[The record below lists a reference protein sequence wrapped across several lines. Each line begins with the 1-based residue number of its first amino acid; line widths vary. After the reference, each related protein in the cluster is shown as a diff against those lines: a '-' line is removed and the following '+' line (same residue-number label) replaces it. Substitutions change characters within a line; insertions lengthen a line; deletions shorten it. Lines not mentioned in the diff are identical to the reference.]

1 MDNCFVICGFIL
13 RNFSEGGLF
22 LILNFS
28 LLMSLYSKRGVS
40 AQKEE
45 VHAAVKN
52 LNQGIVPHAFCKIY
66 PDFLG
71 GDEVFVNIMHADG
84 AGTKSILAYLYWKET
99 GDISVWKGIAQ
110 DAIVMNL
117 DDLLC
122 VGVYDNIVFNSTIDR
137 NKNLI
142 PGEVLEQII
151 TGSQELFD
159 QLKNFGVNIH
169 YLGGETADVGDV
181 VRTIAV
187 NGTMTSRWPK
197 NKIISNEKIQA
208 GDVIVGYA
216 SFGQST
222 YETTYNSGIGSNGL
236 TSARH
241 DVLGKFYAENYKESY
256 DTGLDDEIVYIGKH
270 RLSDK
275 LTVDRCSLIEKE
287 QTAAPEQRITVNEQ
301 RSTNN
306 EQFATTIGQ
315 LILSPTRTYAPVMKG
330 LLEKHF
336 DKIHGLI
343 HCSGGGQT
351 KCMKYLPEL
360 VSDGSKPSRHLKII
374 KDNLFEPPEIFNIIK
389 QNSGSNNK
397 EMYEVFN
404 MGCRLEIYCD
414 AADADLMI
422 AAASEFGIAAQVIGR
437 VEESDKKELVIRLK
451 DGEIKY

>member
-1 MDNCFVICGFIL
+1 
-13 RNFSEGGLF
+13 
-22 LILNFS
+22 
-28 LLMSLYSKRGVS
+28 MSLYSKRGVS

-52 LNQGIVPHAFCKIY
+52 LDQGLYPHAFCKVY

-71 GDEVFVNIMHADG
+71 GDEAFVNIMHADG

-122 VGVYDNIVFNSTIDR
+122 VGIYDNIVFNSTIDR

-142 PGEVLEQII
+142 PGEVLEQVIN
-151 TGSQELFD
+151 GSQELFD
-159 QLKNFGVNIH
+159 QLKSFGVHIH

-197 NKIISNEKIQA
+197 AKIISNEKIKA
-208 GDVIVGYA
+208 GDVIVGFA
-216 SFGQST
+216 SYGQAT
-222 YETTYNSGIGSNGL
+222 YETTYNSGLGSNGL

-241 DVLGKFYAENYKESY
+241 DVLSKFYAENFKESF
-256 DTGLDDEIVYIGKH
+256 DNNLADEVVYIGKQ
-270 RLSDK
+270 K
-275 LTVDRCSLIEKE
+275 LTDS
-287 QTAAPEQRITVNEQ
+287 ITLTIDGLPTGQ
-301 RSTNN
+301 AGSPYT
-306 EQFATTIGQ
+306 TTIGK

-330 LLEKHF
+330 LLENHF
-336 DKIHGLI
+336 DKIHGVI

-351 KCMKYLPEL
+351 KCMKYLPDTRSDVPSDRVNGL
-360 VSDGSKPSRHLKII
+360 PSDVSSDGVTSPRFLKVI
-374 KDNLFEPPEIFNIIK
+374 KDNLFEPPEIFNII
-389 QNSGSNNK
+389 QANSGSNNK

-414 AADADLMI
+414 AADAETMI
-422 AAASEFGIAAQVIGR
+422 AAATEFGIAAQVIGR
-437 VEESDKKELVIRLK
+437 VAESDKKELVIKLK
-451 DGEIKY
+451 DEEIYY